1 MSRDYHTCKTGSHKC
16 ALYHKK
22 QFSLCKVVIL
32 LTGKKCH
39 KDAHSAQ
46 HTKGRP
52 MIDYSLYLKV
62 LSEKL
67 KETFGKDT
75 FTEDELTKDFYTEL
89 KVCCGEF
96 FQTNDGTFDMEAFWS
111 EGFRDWLL
119 KEK

>member
-1 MSRDYHTCKTGSHKC
+1 MEVYFYAPKSSK
-16 ALYHKK
+16 
-22 QFSLCKVVIL
+22 
-32 LTGKKCH
+32 
-39 KDAHSAQ
+39 SAI
-46 HTKGRP
+46 GNA
-52 MIDYSLYLKV
+52 I
-62 LSEKL
+62 L